1 MRHPAGGPMA
11 RGRLAKIGMLRRLMR
26 VKSTLPRRPSPL
38 AAPCLTAPRLAAPFP
53 SLRRHRA
60 VLLAVPPTSPCRLA
74 RRRYAASAAPP
85 AALLATVAL
94 LHIPLVGI
102 AFLHAQSP
110 RSAQQRHSNGTDT

>member
-53 SLRRHRA
+53 SPRR
-60 VLLAVPPTSPCRLA
+60 PA
-74 RRRYAASAAPP
+74 RRAAP
-85 AALLATVAL
+85 LTTVAL
-94 LHIPLVGI
+94 LHVLLVGM
-102 AFLHAQSP
+102 ALLHAQGP
-110 RSAQQRHSNGTDT
+110 RSAQERRSNGASVQERRTPVLCASK